1 MKKQL
6 RECKTQFEI
15 KERLR
20 INAGLIKENNE
31 KEEELLDLTEF
42 TKESLKG
49 MIRQEVQN
57 YFEDR
62 FETDLPIED
71 EVDEELQKIINEL
84 EFEFN

>member
-31 KEEELLDLTEF
+31 KEEELLDFSEF
-42 TKESLKG
+42 TKESFKG

-57 YFEDR
+57 YFVVLH
-62 FETDLPIED
+62 LPH
-71 EVDEELQKIINEL
+71 LQ
-84 EFEFN
+84 